1 MERTDSLTQR
11 LQILRHNDSHQR
23 AGVIDADFKTGPT
36 AGSVACDC
44 YLASVEIK
52 ASMSRSSVFAT
63 AGGWDRRM

>member
-36 AGSVACDC
+36 AGSVAWYAQHGRD
-44 YLASVEIK
+44 LV
-52 ASMSRSSVFAT
+52 
-63 AGGWDRRM
+63 G